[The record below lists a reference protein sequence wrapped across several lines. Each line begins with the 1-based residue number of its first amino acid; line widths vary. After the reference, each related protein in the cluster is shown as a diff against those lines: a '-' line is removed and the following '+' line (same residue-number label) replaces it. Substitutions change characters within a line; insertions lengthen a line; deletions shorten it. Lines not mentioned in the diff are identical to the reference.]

1 MIIGIDF
8 DNTIIDYRPV
18 FTKLLDVFGIKD
30 NENDPKTCLKNYLIS
45 NYGENSW
52 TKLQGLIYGPLSF
65 EAKLFPGFVDFLH
78 TFNKYKIVIVSH
90 RSYKSTGFIDIN
102 LLNYGHQ
109 IYSNLITPLNFKID
123 IHFEETEETK
133 INRINSIGCDIF
145 IDDLERV
152 LLSLSQINKNIHLF
166 HFSDENVN
174 QNNGLYEQ
182 FSRGNWVIIRKIL
195 KGLS

>member
-90 RSYKSTGFIDIN
+90 RSYKSTGFRDIN

-195 KGLS
+195 TGLS